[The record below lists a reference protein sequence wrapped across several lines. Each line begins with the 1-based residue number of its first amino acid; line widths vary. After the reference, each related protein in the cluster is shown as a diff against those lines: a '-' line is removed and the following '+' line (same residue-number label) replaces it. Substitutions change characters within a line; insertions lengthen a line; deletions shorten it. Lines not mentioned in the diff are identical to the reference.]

1 MEYAMCYWL
10 QKTTEHSLGCVL
22 CAPGCFALYRASA
35 LMDDNVMKV
44 FASQCES
51 PEDYLLRDLGRVS
64 NLVVDTLS
72 PSMFSC

>member
-44 FASQCES
+44 FAARCES
-51 PEDYLLRDLGRVS
+51 PEDYLLRDLGEDRF
-64 NLVVDTLS
+64 LS
-72 PSMFSC
+72 KLLIEQ